1 MIEIKIPAWHQHS
14 VAHVMLFLKKHYAK
28 HYDTA
33 KQLITESPDGIEVE
47 IRSLRKSRSRQ
58 QENYYRKWCR
68 AFAKHTGLTD
78 GEMHEELLC
87 ICYGS
92 ETTETMFG
100 MKRRPLKRS
109 GDTKKDTYGELI
121 ETLIRVAAD
130 MDFHVPPS
138 ERETDIV

>member
-1 MIEIKIPAWHQHS
+1 LIEIKIPSWHQHS

-68 AFAKHTGLTD
+68 AFAKHTGLTE

-92 ETTETMFG
+92 ENTDTMFANRNTNQG
-100 MKRRPLKRS
+100 GGRHGLPCPPI
-109 GDTKKDTYGELI
+109 GE
-121 ETLIRVAAD
+121 RN
-130 MDFHVPPS
+130 
-138 ERETDIV
+138 DIVGGRDERKKYSF